1 MFRHINRSLSL
12 DNLAEFRQD
21 VRQWLEDN
29 CPESMRSPVPSMESH
44 SWGGRNAEFQT
55 EDQKI
60 WFERMRD
67 KGWFCPGWP
76 VKYGGGGL
84 NTEEVAIL
92 KQELKR
98 INSRPAHINLG
109 IWMAGPAIMEFGTE
123 EQKLEHLPRI
133 ARGEIRWCQG
143 YSEPGA
149 GSDLASL
156 QTKAVR
162 EGDHFII
169 NGSKI
174 WTSYADQSDYI
185 YCLVRSNP
193 TAPKRDGITFLVFD
207 MQTDGVST
215 KPIELINGDAH
226 FCQTFFD
233 NVKVPVANVIGEID
247 KGWTVARRVL
257 ELERAMMAEL
267 EGSSARHDDN
277 PADIAK
283 RYIGVD
289 ADGKIANPIIRDRI
303 AQNAINSE
311 AMEITMRRVAEEF
324 AAADPL
330 AGMAAMI
337 AKYQGTEEDKR
348 KYQLLVD
355 IMGKQSLGWEGDSFT
370 EEELRISKQHLLT
383 YAHTI
388 AGGTSE
394 IQLNII
400 AKRILGLPDW

>member
-1 MFRHINRSLSL
+1 LDILEKFRLETR
-12 DNLAEFRQD
+12 E
-21 VRQWLEDN
+21 WLENN
-29 CPESMRSPVPSMESH
+29 CPESMRGPVPGMDAH
-44 SWGGRNAEFQT
+44 SWGGRHSAFQS

-67 KGWFCPGWP
+67 KAWFCPQWP
-76 VKYGGGGL
+76 VAYGGAGL
-84 NTEEVAIL
+84 SVDEARIL
-92 KQELKR
+92 KEELKR
-98 INSRPAHINLG
+98 INARPAHINLG
-109 IWMAGPAIMEFGTE
+109 IWMAGPAIMEFGSE
-123 EQKLEHLPRI
+123 AQKLEHLPKI

-162 EGDHFII
+162 DGDHFII

-174 WTSYADQSDYI
+174 WTSYANESDYI

-193 TAPKRDGITFLVFD
+193 QASKREGISFMVFD
-207 MQTDGVST
+207 MQTEGVST
-215 KPIELINGDAH
+215 RPIELINGDAH

-233 NVKVPVANVIGEID
+233 NVRVPVANVIGEID
-247 KGWTVARRVL
+247 KGWTVAKRVL
-257 ELERAMMAEL
+257 ELERAMMSDIEESA
-267 EGSSARHDDN
+267 ARHEDN
-277 PADIAK
+277 VQELAK
-283 RYIGVD
+283 EYVGVD
-289 ADGKIANPIIRDRI
+289 HQGKLLDGSLRDRI
-303 AQNAINSE
+303 VQNSINTAVLNS
-311 AMEITMRRVAEEF
+311 TMQRVVEEF

-330 AGMAAMI
+330 AGMAAMV

-348 KYQLLVD
+348 KYQLIMD
-355 IMGKQSLGWEGDSFT
+355 ILGNKGLGWKGQGYSED
-370 EEELRISKQHLLT
+370 ELRMSKQYMLT

-400 AKRILGLPDW
+400 AKRVLGLPD

>member
-1 MFRHINRSLSL
+1 MEHLE
-12 DNLAEFRQD
+12 AFRQET
-21 VRQWLEDN
+21 RQWLEEN
-29 CPESMRSPVPSMESH
+29 CPQSMRGPVPDMESQ
-44 SWGGRNAEFQT
+44 SWGGRNATFKT
-55 EDQKI
+55 EDQKL

-67 KGWFCPGWP
+67 KGWFCPSWP
-76 VKYGGGGL
+76 KQYGGGGL
-84 NTEEVAIL
+84 SPEEAGIL

-98 INSRPAHINLG
+98 IEARPAHINLG

-123 EQKLEHLPRI
+123 EQKLEHLPKI

-143 YSEPGA
+143 YSEPGS

-162 EGDHFII
+162 DGDDFII

-174 WTSYADQSDYI
+174 WTSYADHSDYI

-193 TAPKRDGITFLVFD
+193 NGANKRDGISFIVFD
-207 MQTDGVST
+207 MQTEGVST
-215 KPIELINGDAH
+215 KPIELTNGDAH

-233 NVKVPVANVIGEID
+233 NVRVPVANVIGEID

-257 ELERAMMAEL
+257 ELERAMMSEL
-267 EGSSARHDDN
+267 EESAARQEDS
-277 PADIAK
+277 PVKIAK
-283 RYIGVD
+283 DYIGVD
-289 ADGKIANPIIRDRI
+289 AEGKIADASIRDRI
-303 AQNAINSE
+303 AQNAINAQ
-311 AMEITMRRVAEEF
+311 AMEITMRRIYEEF
-324 AAADPL
+324 AAQDPL

-348 KYQLLVD
+348 KYQLLMD
-355 IMGKQSLGWEGDSFT
+355 IMGNRALGWEGEQFSAD
-370 EEELRISKQHLLT
+370 ELRIAKQHLST

-394 IQLNII
+394 VQLNII
-400 AKRILGLPDW
+400 AKRVLGLPD